1 MVRADRQ
8 EAIFIAWP
16 VSGNAIGYIGCIGK
30 SDSPAMLQQLDLNL
44 LYVLVALENKRSV
57 SAAALTL
64 QKSQPAVSGAL
75 AKLRTFFND
84 PLFVR
89 SGNSMQPTPRAIA
102 LIEGARQVLERVGTD
117 IVSTPTFDPST
128 SHQPINIALSDVGE
142 VVFLPA
148 VLADFRRSAPNALVR
163 SVSLPAADVAAGL
176 ESGSIDLAV
185 GYFPDLRKSNFFQ
198 QALFTDT
205 FASLVRLDHPLTARK
220 LSLKQYLQ
228 LDHAVVHAES
238 RTEEVME
245 RYLARRKIRRRI
257 VLSTPHFASVPIIVA
272 QSDLIVTIPEP
283 LARYFARAS
292 ANVRTVG
299 LPFEPPRI
307 QLKQFWHRKF
317 HHDRRNAW
325 LRSRVCELF
334 QRRE

>member
-1 MVRADRQ
+1 
-8 EAIFIAWP
+8 
-16 VSGNAIGYIGCIGK
+16 
-30 SDSPAMLQQLDLNL
+30 MLRQLDLNL
-44 LYVLVALENKRSV
+44 LYVLVVLEEKRSV

-75 AKLRTFFND
+75 ARLRLFFND

-89 SGNSMQPTPRAIA
+89 SGNSMQPTPRASA
-102 LIEGARQVLERVGTD
+102 LIEAARQVLERVGTD
-117 IVSTPTFDPST
+117 IVSTRAFEPGSNRQTIS
-128 SHQPINIALSDVGE
+128 IALSDVGE

-148 VLADFRRSAPNALVR
+148 LLRDLRRLAPNALVR

-176 ESGSIDLAV
+176 ESGSIDLAI
-185 GYFPDLRKSNFFQ
+185 GYFPDLKKSNFFQ

-205 FASLVRLDHPLTARK
+205 FASLLRLDHPVSARK
-220 LSLKQYLQ
+220 LTLKQYLQ
-228 LDHAVVHAES
+228 LEHAVVHAES

-245 RYLARRKIRRRI
+245 RYLARRKIRRKV
-257 VLSTPHFASVPIIVA
+257 VLSTPHFASAPIIVA

-283 LARYFARAS
+283 LARYFAQVS

-299 LPFEPPRI
+299 LPFDAPRI

-317 HHDRRNAW
+317 HHDERNAW

>member
-1 MVRADRQ
+1 
-8 EAIFIAWP
+8 
-16 VSGNAIGYIGCIGK
+16 
-30 SDSPAMLQQLDLNL
+30 MLRQLDLNL
-44 LYVLVALENKRSV
+44 LYVLVVLEEKRSV

-75 AKLRTFFND
+75 ARLRLFFND

-89 SGNSMQPTPRAIA
+89 SGNSMQPTPRASA
-102 LIEGARQVLERVGTD
+102 LIEAARQVLERVGTD
-117 IVSTPTFDPST
+117 IVSTRSFEPGSNRQTIS
-128 SHQPINIALSDVGE
+128 IALSDVGE

-148 VLADFRRSAPNALVR
+148 LLRDLRRLAPNALVR

-176 ESGSIDLAV
+176 ESGSIDLAI
-185 GYFPDLRKSNFFQ
+185 GYFPDLKKSNFFQ

-205 FASLVRLDHPLTARK
+205 FASLLRLDHPVSARK
-220 LSLKQYLQ
+220 LTLKQYLQ
-228 LDHAVVHAES
+228 LEHAVVHAES

-245 RYLARRKIRRRI
+245 RYLARRKIRRKV
-257 VLSTPHFASVPIIVA
+257 VLSTPHFASAPIIVA

-283 LARYFARAS
+283 LARYFAQVS

-299 LPFEPPRI
+299 LPFDAPRI

-317 HHDRRNAW
+317 HHDERNAW